1 MSANLILIILLAY
14 FGVLMVISQITG
26 GKADSQAFYN
36 GNRKSPWYIV
46 SFGMLGASL
55 SGVTFISVPGWVS
68 STQFTY
74 LQMVAGYALGY
85 LVVAHVL
92 LPIYYKLGL
101 TSIYS
106 YLHQRFGRKSYL
118 SGASFFLL
126 SRTIGASF
134 RLFLVANVLHI
145 TLFSQWNISFGFS
158 VFITIALIYLYTF
171 RGGIKTIIWTDT
183 LQTLIMLTALVV
195 TIVSIS
201 NKMHFSLVDAFQTI
215 SASEFSDTLVWND
228 WQSSRHF
235 IKLFLSGVFITIVM
249 TGLDQ
254 DMMQKNLSCRNVK
267 EAQKN
272 MKWYGFAFIPVNLLF
287 LSLGAL
293 LLIFAQHNGIKVP
306 ERSDDLFPVIATS
319 GVLGAGTSVFFIL
332 GLVAAAYSSADSAIT
347 SLTTSF
353 TVDILQ
359 QEHSDEQTSKRTRL
373 WVHLMFSVIIFLLI
387 MLFKTINNQSV
398 ISSIFTAAG
407 YTYGPLLGIYFVGI
421 FTKWDVEEKYVPF
434 ILISSPCIAF
444 LIKYGFS
451 QFWGWQV
458 GYELLLLNGA
468 ITALGLQLI
477 RVKTTEINK

>member
-1 MSANLILIILLAY
+1 MPASFILILMVAY
-14 FGVLMVISQITG
+14 FGLLMLISQITG
-26 GKADSQAFYN
+26 KKADSQSFYN
-36 GNRKSPWYIV
+36 GNRKSPWYVV

-101 TSIYS
+101 TSIYT
-106 YLHQRFGRKSYL
+106 YLETRFGRNSYL

-145 TLFSQWNISFGFS
+145 TLFQPLHISFGIS

-171 RGGIKTIIWTDT
+171 RSGIKTIIWTDT
-183 LQTLIMLTALVV
+183 FQTLVMLTALFVA
-195 TIVSIS
+195 IISILHKL
-201 NKMHFSLVDAFQTI
+201 NFSIEDAINTLKNSTHTKI
-215 SASEFSDTLVWND
+215 LVWND
-228 WQSSRHF
+228 WSSSRHF
-235 IKLFLSGVFITIVM
+235 LKLFLSGMFITIVM

-254 DMMQKNLSCRNVK
+254 DMMQKNLSCRNLK

-272 MKWYGFAFIPVNLLF
+272 MKWYGFAFIPVNFLF

-293 LLIFAQHNGIKVP
+293 LLIFAQQTGMSLPN
-306 ERSDDLFPVIATS
+306 RSDDLFPVIANSGALGTTTS
-319 GVLGAGTSVFFIL
+319 IFFIL

-353 TVDILQ
+353 TVDILKK
-359 QEHSDEQTSKRTRL
+359 EHADEQESRKTRL
-373 WVHLMFSVIIFLLI
+373 WVHFMFSALIFTLI
-387 MLFKTINNQSV
+387 LIFRAINDESV

-421 FTKWDVEEKYVPF
+421 FTKWNIRENFVPVVMIASPF
-434 ILISSPCIAF
+434 IAYA
-444 LIKYGFS
+444 IKTVIFNLW
-451 QFWGWQV
+451 QWQV
-458 GYELLLLNGA
+458 GYELLLINGA
-468 ITALGLQLI
+468 ITTLGLYLI
-477 RVKTTEINK
+477 RKEE

>member
-1 MSANLILIILLAY
+1 MSATFILILMVAY
-14 FGVLMVISQITG
+14 FGLLMLISQITG
-26 GKADSQAFYN
+26 KKSDSQSFYN
-36 GNRKSPWYIV
+36 GNKKSPWYVV

-55 SGVTFISVPGWVS
+55 SGVTFISVPGWVN

-85 LVVAHVL
+85 IVVAHVL

-106 YLHQRFGRKSYL
+106 YLNGRFGRKSYL

-145 TLFSQWNISFGFS
+145 TLFRLYNISFGLS

-183 LQTLIMLTALVV
+183 FQTFIMLTALF
-195 TIVSIS
+195 VSI
-201 NKMHFSLVDAFQTI
+201 I
-215 SASEFSDTLVWND
+215 SISQRLDLSFVEITSALKSSHYTKTFVWSDWN
-228 WQSSRHF
+228 SSRHF
-235 IKLFLSGVFITIVM
+235 LKLFISGVFITIVM

-254 DMMQKNLSCRNVK
+254 DMMQKNLSCRNLK
-267 EAQKN
+267 DAQKN
-272 MKWYGFAFIPVNLLF
+272 MKWYGFAFIPVNFLF
-287 LSLGAL
+287 LTLGAL
-293 LLIFAQHNGIKVP
+293 LLIYAQQTNFQIP
-306 ERSDDLFPVIATS
+306 ERSDDLFPVIANSGNLGYATS
-319 GVLGAGTSVFFIL
+319 IFFIL

-353 TVDILQ
+353 TVDILK
-359 QEHSDEQTSKRTRL
+359 QEHVNERKSRKTRV
-373 WVHLMFSVIIFLLI
+373 WVHLMFSAIIFFLI
-387 MLFKTINNQSV
+387 LFFRAINNESI

-421 FTKWDVEEKYVPF
+421 FTSWKPDERFVPY
-434 ILISSPCIAF
+434 ILIGSPVIAF
-444 LIKYGFS
+444 GIKIGIS
-451 QFWGWQV
+451 MLWSWQV

-468 ITALGLQLI
+468 ITTLGLRLI
-477 RVKTTEINK
+477 HKK